1 MSDSITLYLVEDD
14 GFLLDMYSQRFSM
27 SGYQVVAKSN
37 PKEALEQLRAGNK
50 PQIIVTDLVM
60 PGMDGFQFLE
70 TVRSEQLAPDA
81 VIVVLSNLGEEED
94 IERAVKLGALGYIV
108 KATSTPSEVVA
119 RVAQIYKEAEARK
132 AAGSTPVTQ

>member
-1 MSDSITLYLVEDD
+1 MSDPISLYLVEDD

-27 SGYQVVAKSN
+27 SGYAVIAKSN
-37 PKEALEQLRAGNK
+37 PKEVLDLLRAGNK

-70 TVRSEQLAPDA
+70 AIRAEQLAPNA
-81 VIVVLSNLGEEED
+81 VTVVLSNLGEEED
-94 IERAVKLGALGYIV
+94 IERAVKLGVLGYIV

-119 RVAQIYKEAEARK
+119 RVGQIYKEAQERQ
-132 AAGSTPVTQ
+132 AAGATAA